1 MVGAARW
8 EGCRFNSRAHGG
20 RDDLLRLLG
29 AQRNVSIHAPTG
41 GATPSHG
48 RRRPV
53 RTCFNSRAHGGRDQ
67 DCGCLYVVH
76 RAVSIHAPTGG
87 ATRPPCGRRR
97 LREFQFTRPRGARQ
111 RHGVTLSAASG
122 FNSRAHGGR
131 DDRRVTVADFCTW
144 FHFTRPQGARPNDR
158 FMHFFHRGVSIHA
171 PTGGATIRAARRTVD
186 AIVSIHAPTGGATP
200 RRKRRTQ
207 R

>member
-131 DDRRVTVADFCTW
+131 DVVEDGLLA
-144 FHFTRPQGARPNDR
+144 AEE
-158 FMHFFHRGVSIHA
+158 VSIHA
-171 PTGGATIRAARRTVD
+171 PTGGATTSTVKSPETVSFQFTRPRGARRV
-186 AIVSIHAPTGGATP
+186 GGNAEVYDNTFQFTRP
-200 RRKRRTQ
+200 RGARLARCPPSPPAR
-207 R
+207 